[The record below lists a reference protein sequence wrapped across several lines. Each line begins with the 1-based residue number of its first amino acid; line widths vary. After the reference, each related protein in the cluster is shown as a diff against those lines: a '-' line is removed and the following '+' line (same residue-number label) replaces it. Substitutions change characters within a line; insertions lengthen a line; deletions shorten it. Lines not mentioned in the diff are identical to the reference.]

1 MFQRV
6 IVPFDGSDF
15 SWRAIGPALA
25 LARQC
30 DAPVELF
37 QVVMLPGDVLAAE
50 QFISDRLA
58 EIDVDGV
65 GPVEIEVAVLGD
77 TVASTIAAHAEQTDG
92 SVVVMS
98 TVGRGRSAA
107 LIGSIAEELL
117 GCMFGPIMLVGPD
130 ARLDRPD
137 FSGKLIVTVDGSETS
152 ETALPLAAALGISL
166 GARPWV
172 VSVIEPGAG
181 DSGDV
186 SSSAYPSRLAHR
198 LAETSH
204 HPVEFEVL
212 SGDRPDRSISDYA
225 SAIDASLIVTST
237 HGRTGLAR
245 IRAGSVAMAIVK
257 RAPCPVVLN
266 RPPHLR

>member
-6 IVPFDGSDF
+6 IVPVDGSDF

-30 DAPVELF
+30 DASIELF
-37 QVVMLPGDVLAAE
+37 QVVMLPDDLASAE

-58 EIDVDGV
+58 ETELNGSKVD
-65 GPVEIEVAVLGD
+65 IEVAVLGD

-98 TVGRGRSAA
+98 SIGRGRSAA

-117 GCMFGPIMLVGPD
+117 ASLFGPVVVIGPEC
-130 ARLDRPD
+130 ALDRGD

-152 ETALPLAAALGISL
+152 ETALSLAATLGISL
-166 GARPWV
+166 GAVPWV
-172 VSVIEPGAG
+172 ITVAEA
-181 DSGDV
+181 DAAASGDV
-186 SSSAYPSRLAHR
+186 SESAYPSRLAR
-198 LAETSH
+198 QLADQSH

-212 SGDRPDRSISDYA
+212 HGDRPDRTIAEHASSIGA
-225 SAIDASLIVTST
+225 SMIVAST

-245 IRAGSVAMAIVK
+245 ITAGSVAMGLVK